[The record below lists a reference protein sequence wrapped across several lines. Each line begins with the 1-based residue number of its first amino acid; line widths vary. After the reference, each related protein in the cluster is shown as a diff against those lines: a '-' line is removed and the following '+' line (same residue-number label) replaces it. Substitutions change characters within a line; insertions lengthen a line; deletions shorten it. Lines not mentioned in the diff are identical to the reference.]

1 MGRNAK
7 TVDQFS
13 LIIVNLSDHIGTK
26 MTATDKADKVEGVEM
41 TDPNL
46 FSVEDI
52 RQHCNDQ
59 AFCGDQ
65 GN

>member
-1 MGRNAK
+1 MK
-7 TVDQFS
+7 PFS
-13 LIIVNLSDHIGTK
+13 LIIVNLSDHNGTK